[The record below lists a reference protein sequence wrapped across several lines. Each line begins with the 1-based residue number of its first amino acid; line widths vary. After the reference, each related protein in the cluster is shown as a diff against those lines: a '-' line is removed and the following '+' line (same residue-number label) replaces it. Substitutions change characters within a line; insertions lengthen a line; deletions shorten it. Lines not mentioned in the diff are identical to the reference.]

1 MRHDAP
7 LSPPA
12 PVQQAADLILLRVL
26 ATMADGTP
34 VLAGASGRQIVAV
47 APAGP
52 DHCGRLAVCQPFGQ
66 NQLAVLGYVAEAA
79 PAAAGGDLILSAG
92 QAQLRLHADGRVRI
106 TGRDVRAE
114 AAGRLVLRGAHIALN

>member
-12 PVQQAADLILLRVL
+12 PVQPVADLILLRVL

-34 VLAGASGRQIVAV
+34 VLAGAGGRQIVAV
-47 APAGP
+47 AAAGP

-66 NQLAVLGYVAEAA
+66 NQLAVLGYVATVA
-79 PAAAGGDLILSAG
+79 PATGGDLVLTAG
-92 QAQLRLHADGRVRI
+92 QSELRLHADGRVRI
-106 TGRDVRAE
+106 TGRDIRAE
-114 AAGRLVLRGAHIALN
+114 AAGRMALRGAHIALN